1 MDTLSPDERTAANP
15 YSSPVS
21 GERSRARSSSYYAG
35 APRAHDMSRDS
46 EDEEYDSE
54 YTDLCASDDDEE
66 WLPEMMESGTD
77 SDDAAADGE
86 EQDDD
91 NNAGYE
97 FHGSRIVDMDNLKAF
112 LDKMLALRCPKC
124 RDARD
129 EAICALVSSDEPRA
143 SRMHK
148 LRDLPRRFREVKTLV
163 VNEER
168 HGFGRAARV
177 SATNFNETHR
187 TGCAAA
193 SRASDSRRI
202 RVIRYAPRGGARG
215 VPGPSVVRWT
225 RSRAWKVR
233 TGIDKHNGL
242 VKLHSTILL
251 FACARVG
258 PSGSNTLR
266 CGILAPTSRSVTKT
280 KTVECNL
287 NSPMGG
293 LSSVR
298 IETAIAGILG
308 PPQGPS
314 GKVARESRIRG
325 VTKLK

>member
-1 MDTLSPDERTAANP
+1 
-15 YSSPVS
+15 
-21 GERSRARSSSYYAG
+21 
-35 APRAHDMSRDS
+35 MSRDS
-46 EDEEYDSE
+46 EDEEYDSG
-54 YTDLCASDDDEE
+54 YTDPSASDDDED
-66 WLPEMMESGTD
+66 WMPDMMESESD
-77 SDDAAADGE
+77 SDDAAAGAAADGE

-193 SRASDSRRI
+193 PLCCAS
-202 RVIRYAPRGGARG
+202 
-215 VPGPSVVRWT
+215 
-225 RSRAWKVR
+225 
-233 TGIDKHNGL
+233 
-242 VKLHSTILL
+242 
-251 FACARVG
+251 
-258 PSGSNTLR
+258 
-266 CGILAPTSRSVTKT
+266 
-280 KTVECNL
+280 
-287 NSPMGG
+287 
-293 LSSVR
+293 
-298 IETAIAGILG
+298 
-308 PPQGPS
+308 
-314 GKVARESRIRG
+314 
-325 VTKLK
+325 